1 MAIADDQQQS
11 ADIRQASLASFKV
24 AVERRWMPSLRHKVD
39 ALIDEGEKNEI
50 RKSLLEGKSTTNSA
64 MVRCNLPNRFLPL
77 WRAIVKH
84 IMTMDYT
91 SWKPT
96 QEILAAF
103 EVGVNIPSVLHFLL
117 AIVDALEI
125 PFDKRPQ
132 HL

>member
-1 MAIADDQQQS
+1 M
-11 ADIRQASLASFKV
+11 
-24 AVERRWMPSLRHKVD
+24 RHKVD